1 MADTKISALPAST
14 TPLAG
19 TEVLPIVQSGTTKQV
34 SVANLT
40 AGRAVATS
48 QLDAGN
54 IRATGNTISSTNTNG
69 DINID
74 PDGTGSVVVPAT
86 LKLSQGVVGK
96 IELAG
101 TSYRIEG
108 GSTYGDIRTFSD
120 RIRFYNAAG
129 TTLLGN
135 LQSTTFNPGVD
146 NAATCGAAASRW
158 SVVYAATGTIN
169 TSDERT
175 KQQIQPINDAVLRAW
190 GKVNF
195 CQFKF
200 NDAVEQ
206 KGDGARWHFG
216 LVAQRVKE
224 AFESEGLDPFAYG
237 ILCHDSWDEQ
247 PEVLADVV
255 DEEGNPTGQKVVVES
270 HRAAGDI
277 YGIRYEEALV
287 LECAYLRSKVQ
298 QS

>member
-1 MADTKISALPAST
+1 MLKAISNILGAFGNL
-14 TPLAG
+14 L
-19 TEVLPIVQSGTTKQV
+19 V
-34 SVANLT
+34 S
-40 AGRAVATS
+40 
-48 QLDAGN
+48 
-54 IRATGNTISSTNTNG
+54 GNTISSTNTNG
-69 DINID
+69 DISID
-74 PDGTGSVVVPAT
+74 PNGTGSVLVPAT
-86 LKLSQGVVGK
+86 LKLSQGTVGK
-96 IELAG
+96 VEFAG

-120 RIRFYNAAG
+120 RVRFYNAAG
-129 TTLLGN
+129 STILGN

-146 NAATCGAAASRW
+146 NTATCGSAASRW

-169 TSDERT
+169 TSDERS
-175 KQQIQPINDAVLRAW
+175 KQQVQPIDNAVLRAW

-237 ILCHDSWDEQ
+237 ILCHDAWDEQ

-255 DEEGNPTGQKVVVES
+255 DEEGNQTGQKVVVES
-270 HRAAGDI
+270 YRAAGDR
-277 YGIRYEEALV
+277 YGVRYEEALA
-287 LECAYLRSKVQ
+287 LECAYLRSLCK
-298 QS
+298 